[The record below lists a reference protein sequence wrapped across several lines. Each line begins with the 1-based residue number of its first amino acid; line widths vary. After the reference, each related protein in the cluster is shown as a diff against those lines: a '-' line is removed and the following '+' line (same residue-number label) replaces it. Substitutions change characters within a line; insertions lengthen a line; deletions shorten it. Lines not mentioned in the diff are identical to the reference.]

1 MRACAIA
8 SCLLL
13 LAGAHTR
20 AVAQGPRSNV
30 TSGCAG
36 AFDPAV
42 DYFPDKAKV
51 EDAANFT
58 IEYRRSYK
66 VVRVKEADAADQ
78 ADTYVL
84 VQCGAPAPALEG
96 PLAGAQVV
104 TVPIVSLYASSTTH
118 LPLLIDLKR
127 LDVLTGVSRLKDLL
141 GDDLVKRGKTGLVRE
156 FAPVSVINDELVVAN
171 RPSVFM
177 SGGSGSPSLTV
188 IRSAGIPVVKNIEW
202 RELTALGR
210 AEWIKYMAVFLN
222 EERTAEQVY
231 SAMKQRYRTLS
242 ARATRQPASTRPLVM
257 TGRSSRGN
265 FVIAGGRS
273 YVAALIA
280 DAGGRYVWSDN
291 ASTGSA
297 SIDLETQVQ
306 KAAQADIWINGGAW
320 KNLANMLEDEP
331 RYKAFKAQRTGQV
344 WVYERRLTTDG
355 SNDYWSRSVSRPDLV
370 LADLIK
376 IFHPALMA
384 DHAFEWYMQVPSQ

>member
-1 MRACAIA
+1 MMVR
-8 SCLLL
+8 
-13 LAGAHTR
+13 AGALAICLAFSLGLLQTR
-20 AVAQGPRSNV
+20 ANL
-30 TSGCAG
+30 TKGCAG
-36 AFDPAV
+36 AFDPSV
-42 DYFPDKAKV
+42 DYFPDKATV

-78 ADTYVL
+78 AETYVL
-84 VQCGAPAPALEG
+84 VQCGAPPPSLDG
-96 PLAGAQVV
+96 PLTGAQVV
-104 TVPIVSLYASSTTH
+104 TVPIDSLYSSSTTH
-118 LPLLIDLKR
+118 LPLLVDLKR

-141 GDDLVKRGKTGLVRE
+141 GADLVQRARTGHVRE
-156 FAPVSVINDELVVAN
+156 FAPVSVINDELVVVN
-171 RPSVFM
+171 RPSLFM
-177 SGGSGSPSLTV
+177 SGGAGSPSLTV
-188 IRSAGIPVVKNIEW
+188 IRNAGVPVVKNIEW

-222 EERTAEQVY
+222 EERTAESVY
-231 SAMKQRYRTLS
+231 GAMKRRYQSLR
-242 ARATRQPASTRPLVM
+242 ARATAQPESTRPLVM
-257 TGRSSRGN
+257 AGRSSRGA

-280 DAGGRYVWSDN
+280 DAGGRYVWADN
-291 ASTGSA
+291 PSTGSA

-306 KAAQADIWINGGAW
+306 RAANADIWINGGAW

-331 RYKAFKAQRTGQV
+331 RNQAFKAQRTGQV
-344 WVYERRLTTDG
+344 WVYERRLTADG

-376 IFHPALMA
+376 IFHPSLMTS
-384 DHAFEWYMQVPSQ
+384 HAFEWYMQVKSR